1 MEIAL
6 QSCENSDS
14 DIFSE
19 SKLLDLNYAK
29 DIVPPRD
36 DLTKQSVFPDRLNC
50 GLGMFGMSFCT
61 FEVQTSAAKLDC
73 PEAESCLGK
82 RATG

>member
-1 MEIAL
+1 MIMEIAL

-36 DLTKQSVFPDRLNC
+36 DLTK
-50 GLGMFGMSFCT
+50 
-61 FEVQTSAAKLDC
+61 
-73 PEAESCLGK
+73 
-82 RATG
+82 